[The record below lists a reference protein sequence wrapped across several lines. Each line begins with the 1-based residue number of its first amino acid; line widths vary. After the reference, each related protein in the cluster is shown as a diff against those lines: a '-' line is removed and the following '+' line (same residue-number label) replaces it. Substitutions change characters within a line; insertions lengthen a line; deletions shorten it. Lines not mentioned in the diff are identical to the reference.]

1 MTIKFRRQ
9 YPGEEPN
16 ILIDQENDRV
26 VIVSTFYL
34 KAIVYT
40 VIAISFLL
48 AFFLISI
55 IINI

>member
-9 YPGEEPN
+9 QPGEEPN

-26 VIVSTFYL
+26 IIASTFYL

-40 VIAISFLL
+40 VIALSFLL
-48 AFFLISI
+48 VYFFISLLIHI
-55 IINI
+55 

>member
-16 ILIDQENDRV
+16 IFIDQENDRV
-26 VIVSTFYL
+26 VIASTFYL

-40 VIAISFLL
+40 VIALFSLL
-48 AFFLISI
+48 VYFLISLLI
-55 IINI
+55 HI

>member
-9 YPGEEPN
+9 QPGEEPN
-16 ILIDQENDRV
+16 ILIDHENNRV

-40 VIAISFLL
+40 VIALFSLL
-48 AFFLISI
+48 VYFLISLLI
-55 IINI
+55 HI

>member
-16 ILIDQENDRV
+16 ILIDQKNDRV
-26 VIVSTFYL
+26 VIASTFYL

-40 VIAISFLL
+40 VIALSFLI

>member
-40 VIAISFLL
+40 MIALFSLIAYLIIS
-48 AFFLISI
+48 LII
-55 IINI
+55 HI

>member
-9 YPGEEPN
+9 QPGEEPN

-48 AFFLISI
+48 AYFFISLLIHI
-55 IINI
+55 

>member
-40 VIAISFLL
+40 VIALFSLIVY
-48 AFFLISI
+48 FLISLLI
-55 IINI
+55 HI

>member
-26 VIVSTFYL
+26 VIASTFYL

>member
-9 YPGEEPN
+9 QPNEEPN
-16 ILIDQENDRV
+16 ILIDHENNRV

-40 VIAISFLL
+40 VIALFSLIVYFFISLL
-48 AFFLISI
+48 IHI
-55 IINI
+55 

>member
-9 YPGEEPN
+9 HPGEEPN

-26 VIVSTFYL
+26 VIASTFYL